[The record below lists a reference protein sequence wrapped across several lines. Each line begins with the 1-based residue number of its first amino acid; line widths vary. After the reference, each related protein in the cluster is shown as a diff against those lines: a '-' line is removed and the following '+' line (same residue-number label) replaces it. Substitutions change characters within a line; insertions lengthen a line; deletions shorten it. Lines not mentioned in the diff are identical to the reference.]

1 MPMPRSRRPLQRP
14 IRPSIPWPFRRL
26 ADIALALACV
36 LAVAACAP
44 PEQRRTV
51 GTVID
56 DQTIEAQVID
66 ALFSRDAFD
75 DADHV
80 KIEVHSG
87 TVLLAGETRTEQNRA
102 LATELANGIRGVN
115 RVVNDLAVMPP
126 VQGGGRF
133 SNSYVTTK
141 VNTALTTRNPVVG
154 VDATRI
160 KVLTARR
167 IVYLMGTVTRAEG
180 EAVAE
185 VVRNVS
191 GVEKVVKVFDY
202 TD

>member
-1 MPMPRSRRPLQRP
+1 MRN
-14 IRPSIPWPFRRL
+14 PSDSQSFLAWPARL
-26 ADIALALACV
+26 CFAMLSLAL
-36 LAVAACAP
+36 LAACAP
-44 PEQRRTV
+44 PDQRRTV

-66 ALFSRDAFD
+66 VIFSRDDFD
-75 DADHV
+75 DRDHI
-80 KIEVHSG
+80 KIEVHNG
-87 TVLLAGETRTEQNRA
+87 TVLLAGETQSERNREA
-102 LATELANGIRGVN
+102 ATELANSVRGVQ

-126 VQGGGRF
+126 ATGGGRF
-133 SNSYVTTK
+133 NNSYITSK
-141 VNTALTTRNPVVG
+141 VNTVLTTENPVAG

-160 KVLTARR
+160 KVITARR
-167 IVYLMGTVTRAEG
+167 IVYLMGTVTRSEG

-185 VVRNVS
+185 VVRNVR